1 MKRPFS
7 SEDVA
12 SSSALPLLF
21 LSWSLPVDLSD
32 QVIKYLKRGDHKH
45 DRDEEE
51 KENKRKLTGDGV
63 RLAHQSILAASR
75 VTIAWCIHHMSL
87 KNKAL

>member
-1 MKRPFS
+1 MTESVKRPFS

-32 QVIKYLKRGDHKH
+32 QVIKYLKKGVTTNMTEMK
-45 DRDEEE
+45 
-51 KENKRKLTGDGV
+51 KRKK
-63 RLAHQSILAASR
+63 I
-75 VTIAWCIHHMSL
+75 
-87 KNKAL
+87 KAN